1 MNFRIIAVALV
12 SLVLLLAAAGCTQP
26 TTPAVTP
33 VPTTVEETVAET
45 ATPTATATA
54 TVESATPGPT
64 QTLQTIWNVGV
75 EVKSNG
81 VSINPLVIMTFRGG
95 KGQTVIKTIDLK
107 VTRSDGVVEEGRM
120 IPIPPSNVL
129 AVGQTLELAGTTS
142 NNDRAE
148 VWAWTPQGDRV
159 KIYDAYIP
167 FRSYN

>member
-1 MNFRIIAVALV
+1 MNFRIIAIALV
-12 SLVLLLAAAGCTQP
+12 SLVILLAAAGCTQP
-26 TTPAVTP
+26 ATPVTTP
-33 VPTTVEETVAET
+33 VPTTVEETAVET
-45 ATPTATATA
+45 ATPMTTATPTMAA
-54 TVESATPGPT
+54 STPEPT
-64 QTLQTIWNVGV
+64 QTLQSIWNVDV
-75 EVKSNG
+75 QVASNG

-120 IPIPPSNVL
+120 IPIAPSNVL
-129 AVGQTLELAGTTS
+129 AVGQTLELPGTTS
-142 NNDRAE
+142 NEDRAE

>member
-1 MNFRIIAVALV
+1 MNFRIIAVALL
-12 SLVLLLAAAGCTQP
+12 SLALLLAAAGCTQP
-26 TTPAVTP
+26 TTTTEVTP
-33 VPTTVEETVAET
+33 VPTTVEETAVET
-45 ATPTATATA
+45 TVATPTATL
-54 TVESATPGPT
+54 ESATPGPT
-64 QTLQTIWNVGV
+64 QTLQSIWNVGV

-95 KGQTVIKTIDLK
+95 KGQTTIKTIDLK